1 MAFGNQYGGLNTLDI
16 IFYFHLCE
24 GEQKYVNMYEGVS
37 KTILNENLDLVEEKA
52 AAN

>member
-1 MAFGNQYGGLNTLDI
+1 MAFGIQYGGLNTLDI
-16 IFYFHLCE
+16 IFYFPLCG